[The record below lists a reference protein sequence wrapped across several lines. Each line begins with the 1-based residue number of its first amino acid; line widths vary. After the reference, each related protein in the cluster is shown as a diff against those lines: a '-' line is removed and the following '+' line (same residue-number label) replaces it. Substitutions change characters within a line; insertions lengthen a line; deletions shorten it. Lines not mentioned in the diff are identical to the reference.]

1 VVADKAQTYWPR
13 LEGLA
18 PWFLRN
24 ANCQDTYELLSN
36 HDRGP
41 EAPNGASSWRKKC
54 QQEVAVVLRKFTFG
68 LLAGLFSLSVILLD
82 GSPGWAQ
89 KGRIKIAVQ
98 GPLSG
103 EQAAL
108 GEHIKLGAQLAV
120 EEAAKSFKSA
130 GFELVFVPYDDQAK
144 PEVGVANA
152 RNIVAD
158 QDVLVLVG
166 HFNSG
171 VALPASEVY
180 KDASLAMISP
190 ANTATEITDRG
201 YSNVNRVCGRD
212 DVQGPVGARFAAQEL
227 KLKSVYIIHDKTL
240 YGQGVA
246 DNFRSEA
253 NKLGLKVLGYDGT
266 EERANFA
273 PMIIPMKAKN
283 PDLVYFGGIYHQG
296 GLLLKQMREKGV
308 KAAFMGPDGLDSSEM
323 VKIAGAQVIGSYYT
337 TVAGPPDAYPE
348 SAAFAKRF
356 KQRFGKEVES
366 FAMYGYDAA
375 QVGIKAIEQTLQSN
389 GGKKPSR
396 AEVSAAV
403 RKLKNFK
410 GVTGSI
416 SFDSK
421 GDPVKAK
428 YFVLQF
434 EKRSYPGKVV
444 KVVEQQAPQA
454 PSRKL

>member
-1 VVADKAQTYWPR
+1 M
-13 LEGLA
+13 
-18 PWFLRN
+18 
-24 ANCQDTYELLSN
+24 
-36 HDRGP
+36 
-41 EAPNGASSWRKKC
+41 
-54 QQEVAVVLRKFTFG
+54 LRKIVSF
-68 LLAGLFSLSVILLD
+68 LLFALAVNVPFAAWG
-82 GSPGWAQ
+82 Q
-89 KGRIKIAVQ
+89 KGTIKIAVQ
-98 GPLSG
+98 APLSG

-120 EEAAKSFKSA
+120 EEATKTFKA
-130 GFELVFVPYDDQAK
+130 LGFDLLFVPYDDQAK

-158 QDVLVLVG
+158 PDVLALVG

-180 KDASLAMISP
+180 KDAMLAMISP

-201 YSNVNRVCGRD
+201 YPNVNRVCGRD
-212 DVQGPVGARFAAQEL
+212 DVQGPVGARFAAQDL
-227 KLKSVYIIHDKTL
+227 KIKSVYIIQDKTL

-253 NKLGLKVLGYDGT
+253 LKLGLKVLGYDGT

-308 KAAFMGPDGLDSSEM
+308 PAAFMGPDGLDSSEM
-323 VKIAGAQVIGSYYT
+323 VKITGAQVVGSYYT
-337 TVAGPPDAYPE
+337 TVAGPPDAYPQT
-348 SAAFAKRF
+348 AAFAKKF
-356 KQRFGKEVES
+356 KQRFGKGVES
-366 FAMYGYDAA
+366 FGLYGYDAA
-375 QVGIKAIEQTLQSN
+375 QVGIAGIEQAIQAN

-396 AEVSAAV
+396 AEVSAAI

-416 SFDSK
+416 TFDAK

-428 YFVLQF
+428 YFVMQF
-434 EKRSYPGKVV
+434 DKRSYPGKVV
-444 KVVEQQAPQA
+444 KVIEQAAPPA
-454 PSRKL
+454 KKS

>member
-1 VVADKAQTYWPR
+1 VCKHVSWS
-13 LEGLA
+13 
-18 PWFLRN
+18 FLLILS
-24 ANCQDTYELLSN
+24 LLLP
-36 HDRGP
+36 D
-41 EAPNGASSWRKKC
+41 
-54 QQEVAVVLRKFTFG
+54 AV
-68 LLAGLFSLSVILLD
+68 
-82 GSPGWAQ
+82 WAQ
-89 KGRIKIAVQ
+89 KGTIKIAVQ
-98 GPLSG
+98 SPLSG

-120 EEAAKSFKSA
+120 EQATKPLKAL
-130 GFELVFVPYDDQAK
+130 GFDLIFVPYDDQAK

-152 RNIVAD
+152 RNVVAD
-158 QDVLVLVG
+158 PDVLVLVG

-180 KDASLAMISP
+180 KDAMLAMISP

-201 YSNVNRVCGRD
+201 YPNVNRVCGRD
-212 DVQGPVGARFAAQEL
+212 DVQGPVGARFAAQDL
-227 KLKSVYIIHDKTL
+227 QLKSVYIIHDKTL

-246 DNFRSEA
+246 DNFRNEA
-253 NKLGLKVLGYDGT
+253 NKLGLKVLGYEGT
-266 EERANFA
+266 EERANFSPIIT
-273 PMIIPMKAKN
+273 PMRAKN
-283 PDLVYFGGIYHQG
+283 PGLVYFGGIYHQG
-296 GLLLKQMREKGV
+296 GLLLKQMREKGMN
-308 KAAFMGPDGLDSSEM
+308 AAFMGPDGLDSSEM
-323 VKIAGAQVIGSYYT
+323 VKIAGPQVVGSYYT

-348 SAAFAKRF
+348 SAAFAKKF

-366 FAMYGYDAA
+366 FAMYAYDAA
-375 QVGIKAIEQTLQSN
+375 LVGIKAIEQILQTN

-403 RKLKNFK
+403 RKLKDFK

-416 SFDSK
+416 AFDNK

-444 KVVEQQAPQA
+444 KVIEQQAPA
-454 PSRKL
+454 ALSKKS

>member
-1 VVADKAQTYWPR
+1 MPKR
-13 LEGLA
+13 I
-18 PWFLRN
+18 F
-24 ANCQDTYELLSN
+24 
-36 HDRGP
+36 
-41 EAPNGASSWRKKC
+41 
-54 QQEVAVVLRKFTFG
+54 
-68 LLAGLFSLSVILLD
+68 LSVFLVLSLLL
-82 GSPGWAQ
+82 PAAVWAQ
-89 KGRIKIAVQ
+89 KGTIKIAVQ
-98 GPLSG
+98 SPLSG

-120 EEAAKSFKSA
+120 EEATKSFKA
-130 GFELVFVPYDDQAK
+130 LGFDLVFVPYDDQAK

-152 RNIVAD
+152 RNVVAD
-158 QDVLVLVG
+158 PDVLVLVG

-180 KDASLAMISP
+180 KDAMLVMISP

-201 YSNVNRVCGRD
+201 YPNVNRVCGRD
-212 DVQGPVGARFAAQEL
+212 DVQGPVGARFAAQDL

-246 DNFRSEA
+246 DNFRNEA
-253 NKLGLKVLGYDGT
+253 NKLGLKVLGYEGT
-266 EERANFA
+266 EERANFSPIIT
-273 PMIIPMKAKN
+273 PMRAKN
-283 PDLVYFGGIYHQG
+283 PGLVYFGGIYHQG
-296 GLLLKQMREKGV
+296 GLLLKQMREKGMN
-308 KAAFMGPDGLDSSEM
+308 AAFMGPDGLDSSEM
-323 VKIAGAQVIGSYYT
+323 VKIAGAQVVGSYYT
-337 TVAGPPDAYPE
+337 TVAGPSDAYPE
-348 SAAFAKRF
+348 SAAFAKKF
-356 KQRFGKEVES
+356 KQRFGKEIES

-375 QVGIKAIEQTLQSN
+375 LVGIKAVEQTLQTN

-403 RKLKNFK
+403 RKLKDFK

-416 SFDSK
+416 AFDNK

-444 KVVEQQAPQA
+444 KVIEQQAPEA
-454 PSRKL
+454 KKS

>member
-1 VVADKAQTYWPR
+1 MSRRLFLFIVFLFVASLP
-13 LEGLA
+13 
-18 PWFLRN
+18 
-24 ANCQDTYELLSN
+24 
-36 HDRGP
+36 
-41 EAPNGASSWRKKC
+41 SS
-54 QQEVAVVLRKFTFG
+54 L
-68 LLAGLFSLSVILLD
+68 
-82 GSPGWAQ
+82 WAQ
-89 KGRIKIAVQ
+89 KGTIKVAVQ
-98 GPLSG
+98 APLSG

-108 GEHIKLGAQLAV
+108 GEHVKLGAQLAV
-120 EEAAKSFKSA
+120 EEAVKSFKA
-130 GFELVFVPYDDQAK
+130 LGFDLVFVPYDDQAK

-158 QDVLVLVG
+158 PDVLVLVG

-180 KDASLAMISP
+180 KDAMLVMISP

-201 YSNVNRVCGRD
+201 YPNVNRVCGRD
-212 DVQGPVGARFAAQEL
+212 DVQGPVGARFAAQDL

-246 DNFRSEA
+246 DNFRNEA
-253 NKLGLKVLGYDGT
+253 NKLGMKVLGYDGT

-273 PMIIPMKAKN
+273 PMINPMKARN

-323 VKIAGAQVIGSYYT
+323 VKITGLQIIGSYYT
-337 TVAGPPDAYPE
+337 TVAGPPDSYPE
-348 SAAFAKRF
+348 TAAFAKKF

-366 FAMYGYDAA
+366 FGMYGYDAA
-375 QVGIKAIEQTLQSN
+375 QVGLKAMEQAIQAN

-410 GVTGSI
+410 GLTGSI
-416 SFDSK
+416 TFDNK

-428 YFVLQF
+428 YFVLRFDKQ
-434 EKRSYPGKVV
+434 SYPGRVV
-444 KVVEQQAPQA
+444 KVIEQQAPQA
-454 PSRKL
+454 LARK

>member
-1 VVADKAQTYWPR
+1 VCKRVSWSF
-13 LEGLA
+13 
-18 PWFLRN
+18 FLVLS
-24 ANCQDTYELLSN
+24 LLL
-36 HDRGP
+36 P
-41 EAPNGASSWRKKC
+41 A
-54 QQEVAVVLRKFTFG
+54 AV
-68 LLAGLFSLSVILLD
+68 
-82 GSPGWAQ
+82 WAQ
-89 KGRIKIAVQ
+89 KGTIKIAVQ
-98 GPLSG
+98 SPLSG

-120 EEAAKSFKSA
+120 EEATKPFKA
-130 GFELVFVPYDDQAK
+130 LGFDLVFVPYDDQAK

-152 RNIVAD
+152 RNVVAD
-158 QDVLVLVG
+158 PDVLVLVG

-180 KDASLAMISP
+180 KDAMLAMISP

-201 YSNVNRVCGRD
+201 YPNVNRVCGRD
-212 DVQGPVGARFAAQEL
+212 DVQGPVGARFGAQDL

-253 NKLGLKVLGYDGT
+253 NKLGLKVLGYEGT
-266 EERANFA
+266 EERANFSPIIT
-273 PMIIPMKAKN
+273 PMRAKN
-283 PDLVYFGGIYHQG
+283 PGLVYFGGIYHQG
-296 GLLLKQMREKGV
+296 GLLLKQMREKGMR
-308 KAAFMGPDGLDSSEM
+308 AAFMGPDGLDSSEM
-323 VKIAGAQVIGSYYT
+323 VKIAGPQVVGSYYT

-348 SAAFAKRF
+348 SAAFAKKF

-375 QVGIKAIEQTLQSN
+375 LVGIKAIEQTLQTN

-403 RKLKNFK
+403 RKLKDFK
-410 GVTGSI
+410 GVTGAI
-416 SFDSK
+416 VFDNK

-444 KVVEQQAPQA
+444 KVIEQQAPA
-454 PSRKL
+454 AISKKS

>member
-1 VVADKAQTYWPR
+1 VTTKSLYAIAFV
-13 LEGLA
+13 LLLGA
-18 PWFLRN
+18 PLP
-24 ANCQDTYELLSN
+24 C
-36 HDRGP
+36 
-41 EAPNGASSWRKKC
+41 
-54 QQEVAVVLRKFTFG
+54 
-68 LLAGLFSLSVILLD
+68 
-82 GSPGWAQ
+82 WAQ
-89 KGRIKIAVQ
+89 KGPIKVAVQ
-98 GPLSG
+98 APLSG

-108 GEHIKLGAQLAV
+108 GELIKLGAQIAV
-120 EEAAKSFKSA
+120 EESAKSFKA
-130 GFELVFVPYDDQAK
+130 LGFDLLFVPYDDQAK

-158 QDVLVLVG
+158 PDVLLLVG

-180 KDASLAMISP
+180 KDAMLTMVSP

-201 YSNVNRVCGRD
+201 YPNINRVCGRD
-212 DVQGPVGARFAAQEL
+212 DVQGPVGARFTAQDL

-246 DNFRSEA
+246 DNFRAEA
-253 NKLGLKVLGYDGT
+253 AKLGLKVLGYEGT

-273 PMIIPMKAKN
+273 PMIIPMKARN

-323 VKIAGAQVIGSYYT
+323 VKIAGAQVTGSYYT

-348 SAAFAKRF
+348 TAAFAKKF

-366 FAMYGYDAA
+366 FALYGYDAA
-375 QVGIKAIEQTLQSN
+375 LVGLKAIEQTVQAN

-403 RKLKNFK
+403 RKVKNFK

-416 SFDSK
+416 AFDNK

-444 KVVEQQAPQA
+444 KVVEQQAPQQKR
-454 PSRKL
+454 P

>member
-1 VVADKAQTYWPR
+1 MTVLRRLTAIVLFTALFNVPVVA
-13 LEGLA
+13 
-18 PWFLRN
+18 
-24 ANCQDTYELLSN
+24 
-36 HDRGP
+36 
-41 EAPNGASSWRKKC
+41 
-54 QQEVAVVLRKFTFG
+54 
-68 LLAGLFSLSVILLD
+68 
-82 GSPGWAQ
+82 WAQ
-89 KGRIKIAVQ
+89 KGTIKLAVQ
-98 GPLSG
+98 APLSG

-108 GEHIKLGAQLAV
+108 GEHVKLGAQLAM
-120 EEAAKSFKSA
+120 EEASKAFKA
-130 GFELVFVPYDDQAK
+130 LGYDLVFVPYDDQAK

-158 QDVLVLVG
+158 PTVLALVG

-180 KDASLAMISP
+180 KDAMLAMISP

-201 YSNVNRVCGRD
+201 YPNVNRVCGRD
-212 DVQGPVGARFAAQEL
+212 DVQGPVGARFAAQDL
-227 KLKSVYIIHDKTL
+227 KLKSVYVIHDKTL

-246 DNFRSEA
+246 DNFRQEA
-253 NKLGLKVLGYDGT
+253 IKLGLKVLGYDGT

-273 PMIIPMKAKN
+273 PMIIPMRARN
-283 PDLVYFGGIYHQG
+283 PDLVYFGGIYYQG
-296 GLLLKQMREKGV
+296 GLLLKQVREKGV

-323 VKIAGAQVIGSYYT
+323 VKITGAQVIGSYYT

-348 SAAFAKRF
+348 TAAFAKKF

-366 FAMYGYDAA
+366 FGMYGYDAA
-375 QVGIKAIEQTLQSN
+375 QVGLKAIEQAIQAN

-403 RKLKNFK
+403 RNLKNFK

-416 SFDSK
+416 TFDNK

-434 EKRSYPGKVV
+434 DKRSYPGKVV
-444 KVVEQQAPQA
+444 KVIEQQAPQA
-454 PSRKL
+454 LARK